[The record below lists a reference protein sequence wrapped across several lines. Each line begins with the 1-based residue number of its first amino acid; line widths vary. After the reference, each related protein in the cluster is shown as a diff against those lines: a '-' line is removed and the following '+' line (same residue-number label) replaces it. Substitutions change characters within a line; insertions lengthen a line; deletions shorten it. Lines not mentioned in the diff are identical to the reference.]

1 MRSGQHSTPCCA
13 FDEPGNVLLL
23 LTFHNSFSLYPFW
36 FLFWVFFSF
45 PRPKSQTVDVM
56 MMTTMHQTFAND
68 DTFLFVSA
76 AKETKQKSEIKYN
89 KTKQNEKKKKKKSSF
104 SSCIFFFLSC
114 SPAVSLDPSMRSS
127 YDSSAGPVDS
137 LCVSSVRHS
146 MGSHEKRRKKKGK
159 ILFI

>member
-13 FDEPGNVLLL
+13 FDEPGNVH

-36 FLFWVFFSF
+36 FLFSGFCFFFFSF
-45 PRPKSQTVDVM
+45 LVRNLRLWTWWWWRRCTRPLL
-56 MMTTMHQTFAND
+56 MMTLSSLSRPQ
-68 DTFLFVSA
+68 
-76 AKETKQKSEIKYN
+76 KKQNKKSEIKY
-89 KTKQNEKKKKKKSSF
+89 KNEKKKKNNPHF
-104 SSCIFFFLSC
+104 LRVYILFPLSC
-114 SPAVSLDPSMRSS
+114 CPAVSLDPSMRSS

-146 MGSHEKRRKKKGK
+146 MGSHEKKGK